1 MKLLMQGT
9 AAALTLLAGVTIAA
23 AQTSTTVPTTAPS
36 KGAAVLSPE
45 EQTAIR
51 QYVAKERHK
60 SVSVPSVKVEVGSE
74 VPSSVELYSVPGV
87 SKYKLAI
94 INDQTVV
101 IDPGAHT
108 IVQVIRP
115 TPAPP

>member
-1 MKLLMQGT
+1 MKTLIRST
-9 AAALTLLAGVTIAA
+9 ATVLALLAGVTIAT

-36 KGAAVLSPE
+36 TGAAVLTPE

-60 SVSVPSVKVEVGSE
+60 SVSLPNVKIEVGSE
-74 VPSSVELYSVPGV
+74 VPSSVELYSVPSV
-87 SKYKLAI
+87 SKYKLAV

-101 IDPGAHT
+101 VDPVAHK

>member
-1 MKLLMQGT
+1 MKTLIRGT
-9 AAALTLLAGVTIAA
+9 ATALALLAGVTIAT

-36 KGAAVLSPE
+36 TGAAVLTPE

-60 SVSVPSVKVEVGSE
+60 SVSLPNVKVEVGSE
-74 VPSSVELYSVPGV
+74 VPSSVELYSVPNV
-87 SKYKLAI
+87 SKYKLAV
-94 INDQTVV
+94 INDQTVIV
-101 IDPGAHT
+101 DPDVHK